1 MTSET
6 KKVGLNAPPTFL
18 VTRGFPCMR
27 LIPGIISRNLNY
39 ELAKT
44 IDKVYLV
51 KENEVKKKT
60 RSCVFF
66 HRKSRKEDSPY
77 QYVSSRNFYKK
88 EVITQ

>member
-66 HRKSRKEDSPY
+66 IERGGKKTARINMLVQEIFIRKR
-77 QYVSSRNFYKK
+77 Q
-88 EVITQ
+88 